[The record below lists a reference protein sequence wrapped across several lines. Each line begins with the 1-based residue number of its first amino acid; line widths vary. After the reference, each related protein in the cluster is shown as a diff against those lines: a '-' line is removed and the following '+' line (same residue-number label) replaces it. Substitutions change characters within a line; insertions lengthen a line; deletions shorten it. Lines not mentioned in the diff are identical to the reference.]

1 MNHGMILELL
11 DQKLEDSWFKSLS
24 CGGFSKAFTRC
35 SVKCMLGYKLFFD
48 PILSSISLM
57 ILLAPFCVS
66 VVSPNLVLRAIA
78 S

>member
-11 DQKLEDSWFKSLS
+11 DQKLEDYWFKSLS
-24 CGGFSKAFTRC
+24 HDGFSKAFTRC
-35 SVKCMLGYKLFFD
+35 SVKYMLEYKLFFN

-57 ILLAPFCVS
+57 VLLALFYIFA
-66 VVSPNLVLRAIA
+66 VSPNLVLRAIA